1 MLSERIGALFELLGC
16 GNTDIARAAGCTPSN
31 ISRLKSGARVPK
43 AGSRTIRRL
52 AEAVCLRAEAEELT
66 DSLRSLCGA
75 VSPEAVA
82 AWLYGEGPVQL
93 PEAAVPR
100 SKRLQ
105 EARRRRFGE
114 RLDRAMRLLA
124 LSNVRLA
131 AQLNVDVSLVSR
143 YRSGIWYPTRNERLR
158 ARLSELLLARAAQKG
173 LLPELAA
180 LCGAGADTLTP
191 QLVTEWLHE
200 G

>member
-1 MLSERIGALFELLGC
+1 MLSERIGALFALLGC
-16 GNTDIARAAGCTPSN
+16 GNTDIARFAGCTPSN

-43 AGSRTIRRL
+43 PGSRTVRRL
-52 AEAVCLRAEAEELT
+52 AEGVCRRAEAEELT
-66 DSLRSLCGA
+66 DALRTLCGDA
-75 VSPEAVA
+75 SPEAVT
-82 AWLYGEGPVQL
+82 AWLYGDGPIVL

-100 SKRLQ
+100 SRRLQ

-114 RLDRAMRLLA
+114 RLDRAMRLLT

-158 ARLSELLLARAAQKG
+158 ERLSELLVTRAAQKG

-180 LCGAGADTLTP
+180 LCGAGTDTLTP
-191 QLVTEWLHE
+191 QRVTAWLHE